1 MPRARRTRAGRGGE
15 AAARVE
21 NRQAGG
27 SLRSRAV
34 HARDGAVRE
43 TTMNAQDHER
53 QHDPETEHR
62 TPQRES
68 ADGLEWLHGDRLT
81 GDAAVAQRAP
91 DAHDA
96 GADTHHLFRAAATG
110 RADVVGTAGMG
121 VLQRTVGNAALGP
134 MIQRSRAAATEQ
146 DGQEPRSPVHDVI
159 TSGGGAPL
167 DTETRTDLEGRM
179 GADFSD
185 VRIHNDSAAHESAKG
200 VGAHAYTVGNNV
212 VFQRDAYD
220 PSSPQGRTTLAHELT
235 HVIQQRSGP
244 VEGTEAPGGIRV
256 SDPSDRFEREA
267 VANADRVLSDP
278 APAPAAPSASPSA
291 AFAAPAVQRAATED
305 EDEQPADVQ
314 GSFVQR
320 AEVKS
325 PEEDEE
331 APPA

>member
-1 MPRARRTRAGRGGE
+1 MT
-15 AAARVE
+15 V
-21 NRQAGG
+21 
-27 SLRSRAV
+27 
-34 HARDGAVRE
+34 
-43 TTMNAQDHER
+43 NAQDHDHE
-53 QHDPETEHR
+53 HEHHVKPPETGEDH
-62 TPQRES
+62 E
-68 ADGLEWLHGDRLT
+68 RLPA
-81 GDAAVAQRAP
+81 GHL
-91 DAHDA
+91 HDA
-96 GADTHHLFRAAATG
+96 TAEAPAASGAHHLFRAAATG
-110 RADVVGTAGMG
+110 RTDVLGTSGMG

-134 MIQRSRAAATEQ
+134 VIQRARAAAPERA
-146 DGQEPRSPVHDVI
+146 EEAESRSPVHDVVS
-159 TSGGGAPL
+159 SGGGTPL
-167 DTETRTDLEGRM
+167 DTDTRADLEHRM

-278 APAPAAPSASPSA
+278 APAPRAEPTAAPSG
-291 AFAAPAVQRAATED
+291 APAVQRAATED

-320 AEVKS
+320 AEEKN
-325 PEEDEE
+325 PEEEEE

>member
-1 MPRARRTRAGRGGE
+1 
-15 AAARVE
+15 
-21 NRQAGG
+21 
-27 SLRSRAV
+27 
-34 HARDGAVRE
+34 
-43 TTMNAQDHER
+43 
-53 QHDPETEHR
+53 
-62 TPQRES
+62 
-68 ADGLEWLHGDRLT
+68 
-81 GDAAVAQRAP
+81 
-91 DAHDA
+91 
-96 GADTHHLFRAAATG
+96 
-110 RADVVGTAGMG
+110 
-121 VLQRTVGNAALGP
+121 
-134 MIQRSRAAATEQ
+134 
-146 DGQEPRSPVHDVI
+146 
-159 TSGGGAPL
+159 
-167 DTETRTDLEGRM
+167 M

-235 HVIQQRSGP
+235 HVIQQRNGP

-278 APAPAAPSASPSA
+278 APAAPATPTAAAPAS
-291 AFAAPAVQRAATED
+291 APAVQRAATED

-320 AEVKS
+320 AEEKN
-325 PEEDEE
+325 PEEEEE

>member
-1 MPRARRTRAGRGGE
+1 
-15 AAARVE
+15 
-21 NRQAGG
+21 
-27 SLRSRAV
+27 
-34 HARDGAVRE
+34 
-43 TTMNAQDHER
+43 MNAQDHDHEHE
-53 QHDPETEHR
+53 HDPERDHHTPPGESEHGPHR
-62 TPQRES
+62 P
-68 ADGLEWLHGDRLT
+68 HGEHAH
-81 GDAAVAQRAP
+81 GEASVAQRVP
-91 DAHDA
+91 ETHET
-96 GADTHHLFRAAATG
+96 GADAHHLFRAAATG

-121 VLQRTVGNAALGP
+121 VLQRSVGNAALGP
-134 MIQRSRAAATEQ
+134 MIQRSRASTAERTEDEQ
-146 DGQEPRSPVHDVI
+146 RSPVHDVVS
-159 TSGGGAPL
+159 SGTGSPL
-167 DTETRTDLEGRM
+167 DTETRTDLESRM

-185 VRIHNDSAAHESAKG
+185 VRIHNDSSAHESAKG

-244 VEGTEAPGGIRV
+244 VDGTEAPGGIRV

-278 APAPAAPSASPSA
+278 APAPASSPSVTVP
-291 AFAAPAVQRAATED
+291 AAPAVQRAATED

-320 AEVKS
+320 AEEKN

>member
-1 MPRARRTRAGRGGE
+1 MT
-15 AAARVE
+15 V
-21 NRQAGG
+21 
-27 SLRSRAV
+27 
-34 HARDGAVRE
+34 
-43 TTMNAQDHER
+43 NAQDHDHEHEH
-53 QHDPETEHR
+53 QVKPPETGEDHER
-62 TPQRES
+62 VS
-68 ADGLEWLHGDRLT
+68 AD
-81 GDAAVAQRAP
+81 VP
-91 DAHDA
+91 HDA
-96 GADTHHLFRAAATG
+96 PAEAPATSDAHHLFRAAAIG
-110 RADVVGTAGMG
+110 RTDVVGASGMG

-134 MIQRSRAAATEQ
+134 VIQRARAAAPEQ
-146 DGQEPRSPVHDVI
+146 AEEAEPRSPVHDVI
-159 TSGGGAPL
+159 SSGGGTPL
-167 DTETRTDLEGRM
+167 DTDTRADLEHRM

-278 APAPAAPSASPSA
+278 APAPLAATGAAPSA
-291 AFAAPAVQRAATED
+291 AAPAVQRAATED

-320 AEVKS
+320 AEEQG
-325 PEEDEE
+325 PEEEEE
-331 APPA
+331 APSA

>member
-1 MPRARRTRAGRGGE
+1 
-15 AAARVE
+15 
-21 NRQAGG
+21 
-27 SLRSRAV
+27 
-34 HARDGAVRE
+34 
-43 TTMNAQDHER
+43 MNAQDHGQEHE
-53 QHDPETEHR
+53 HDPERDHHP
-62 TPQRES
+62 TPRES
-68 ADGLEWLHGDRLT
+68 EHDHERRQGEHLHGEVS
-81 GDAAVAQRAP
+81 VAQRSP
-91 DAHDA
+91 DARDDR

-121 VLQRTVGNAALGP
+121 VLQRSIGNAALGP
-134 MIQRSRAAATEQ
+134 MIQRARAGTPEQ
-146 DGQEPRSPVHDVI
+146 SEDEPRSPVHDVI
-159 TSGGGAPL
+159 SSGGGTPL

-185 VRIHNDSAAHESAKG
+185 VRIHNDSSAHESAKG

-244 VEGTEAPGGIRV
+244 VEGTVAPGGIRV

-267 VANADRVLSDP
+267 VTNADRVLSDP
-278 APAPAAPSASPSA
+278 APAPAAASASPSA
-291 AFAAPAVQRAATED
+291 ATAAPAVQRAATED

-320 AEVKS
+320 AQEKS
-325 PEEDEE
+325 PEEEEE

>member
-1 MPRARRTRAGRGGE
+1 
-15 AAARVE
+15 
-21 NRQAGG
+21 
-27 SLRSRAV
+27 
-34 HARDGAVRE
+34 
-43 TTMNAQDHER
+43 MNAQDHDH
-53 QHDPETEHR
+53 QHEHEHEHHM
-62 TPQRES
+62 PP
-68 ADGLEWLHGDRLT
+68 LET
-81 GDAAVAQRAP
+81 GDAYERLPGGHLHSETAETPAGSDTR
-91 DAHDA
+91 DA
-96 GADTHHLFRAAATG
+96 HHLFRAAATG

-134 MIQRSRAAATEQ
+134 VIQRARAAAPEQ
-146 DGQEPRSPVHDVI
+146 AEEAEPRSPVHDVI
-159 TSGGGAPL
+159 ASGGGTPL
-167 DTETRTDLEGRM
+167 DTETRTDLENRM

-235 HVIQQRSGP
+235 HVIQQRNGP
-244 VEGTEAPGGIRV
+244 VEGTDAPGGIRV

-267 VANADRVLSDP
+267 VANADRVLSEP
-278 APAPAAPSASPSA
+278 APTAPAAPAAAAPS
-291 AFAAPAVQRAATED
+291 AAPAVQRAATED

-320 AEVKS
+320 AEEKS
-325 PEEDEE
+325 PEEEEE